1 MDGRTITVFMKLLNE
16 LKQDVLSKD
25 HKLSPDSFLIFL
37 DKMSELT
44 PSEAPNEMIISQLER
59 VDIN

>member
-16 LKQDVLSKD
+16 LKQDVLNKD

-44 PSEAPNEMIISQLER
+44 PSEALNEMIISQLER